1 MKRFAKRTSLVL
13 ALAMAG
19 FLTAGPS
26 LAEKGGNSG
35 HSKGNSGKGGDK
47 SEQHENKG
55 GHHGQPQ
62 QFESRHGTMVNDY
75 YSKRYAKGCPPGL
88 AKKNNGCQPPGQ
100 AKKWH
105 MGQALPGNVR
115 YYSVP
120 QPLVQQLGQ
129 PPAGYRYVRVDSD
142 ILLMELIGRKVVS
155 AIVNFGRG

>member
-1 MKRFAKRTSLVL
+1 MKRTAKRTTIAL
-13 ALAMAG
+13 ALAIAG
-19 FLTAGPS
+19 FLAAGPT

-35 HSKGNSGKGGDK
+35 HGKGNSGKGEDK
-47 SEQHENKG
+47 SEQHAK

-62 QFESRHGTMVNDY
+62 QFEARHGTIVNDY
-75 YSKRYAKGCPPGL
+75 YSQRYAKGCPPGL
-88 AKKNNGCQPPGQ
+88 AKKNNGCQAPGQ

-105 MGQALPGNVR
+105 MGQALPGNVK

-120 QPLVQQLGQ
+120 QPLVLQLGQ